1 MFETILSLFNL
12 VGAINAKKIV
22 CLFYTSNDLPSA
34 ANTVLG
40 NTLRASS
47 SRMFSSS

>member
-22 CLFYTSNDLPSA
+22 CLLWCWKY
-34 ANTVLG
+34 VIYG
-40 NTLRASS
+40 IRVTLLLR
-47 SRMFSSS
+47 